1 MPPEEIKMDS
11 IIPPVS
17 MKTFEQD
24 PNEFAQELG
33 KWFETY
39 GFAVVADH
47 GVNQDVIDG
56 TVARAKEFFALPTD
70 TKKKYKIEGLAGARG
85 YTPFGVETAKEHHI
99 ADLNE
104 VWHAGRELP
113 KDHKYAN
120 LMMPNVDVPEVDGWT
135 EYVDGM
141 FNGFD
146 ELGKKILKAVAIYL
160 KLDPD
165 FFADKVNEGN
175 SILRLL
181 HYPPVGEDATPGAIR
196 AGAHGDINVI
206 TLLLGADE
214 PGLQLL
220 DKEGNWQN
228 VMAPKGCLAINVGD
242 MLARLTND
250 KLPSSIHRVINPQP
264 ERARFSRISTP
275 FFLHFNPDYL
285 IEGLPNCGDAKYE
298 PITAQGFLEQRLKEI
313 KLM

>member
-1 MPPEEIKMDS
+1 MDS

-17 MKTFEQD
+17 MKTFSQSPEG
-24 PNEFAQELG
+24 FAQELG

-47 GVNQDVIDG
+47 GIDQDIIDG
-56 TVARAKEFFALPTD
+56 AVLRAKEFFALPTQ
-70 TKKKYKIEGLAGARG
+70 TKLKYKIEGSGGARG
-85 YTPFGVETAKEHHI
+85 YTPFGVETAKDHQI
-99 ADLNE
+99 ADLKE
-104 VWHAGRELP
+104 FWHAGRELP
-113 KDHKYAN
+113 KDHKFAELMKPN
-120 LMMPNVDVPEVDGWT
+120 LNVEEVDAWSL
-135 EYVDGM
+135 YIDGM
-141 FNGFD
+141 FNAFD
-146 ELGKKILKAVAIYL
+146 ALGKKILMAVAIYL
-160 KLDPD
+160 KLEPN
-165 FFADKVNEGN
+165 FFDNKVNEGN

-220 DKEGNWQN
+220 DKDGVWQN
-228 VMAPKGCLAINVGD
+228 VQAPKGCLAINVGD

-264 ERARFSRISTP
+264 ERSRFSRISTP

-285 IEGLPNCGDAKYE
+285 IEGLEGCGTSKYD

>member
-1 MPPEEIKMDS
+1 MDS

-17 MKTFEQD
+17 MKTFDQSE
-24 PNEFAQELG
+24 EAFAQELG

-39 GFAVVADH
+39 GFAVVGDH
-47 GVNQDVIDG
+47 GVDQDIIDG
-56 TVARAKEFFALPTD
+56 TVARAKDFFALPTEA
-70 TKKKYKIEGLAGARG
+70 KMKYKITGLAGARG
-85 YTPFGVETAKEHHI
+85 YTPFGVETAKDHEI
-99 ADLNE
+99 ADLKE
-104 VWHAGRELP
+104 FWHAGRELP
-113 KDHKYAN
+113 KEHKYGH
-120 LMMPNVDVPEVDGWT
+120 LMMPNINVLEVPGWS
-135 EYVDGM
+135 EYVDAM
-141 FNGFD
+141 FGAFD
-146 ELGKKILKAVAIYL
+146 HLGKRILRAVAIYL
-160 KLDPD
+160 GLDRN
-165 FFADKVNEGN
+165 FFENKVNEGN

-181 HYPPVGEDATPGAIR
+181 HYPPVGPEATPGAIR

-220 DKEGNWQN
+220 DKQGNWQN
-228 VMAPKGCLAINVGD
+228 VFAPKGCLAINVGD

-264 ERARFSRISTP
+264 ERARFSRVSTP

-285 IEGLPNCGDAKYE
+285 IETLPTCGVPKYE
-298 PITAQGFLEQRLKEI
+298 PITAQGYLEERLKEI

>member
-1 MPPEEIKMDS
+1 MDS

-17 MKTFEQD
+17 MKTFDQSED
-24 PNEFAQELG
+24 AFAQELG

-39 GFAVVADH
+39 GFAVVGDH
-47 GVNQDVIDG
+47 GVDQGIIDG
-56 TVARAKEFFALPTD
+56 TVARAKEFFALSTE
-70 TKKKYKIEGLAGARG
+70 TKMKYKIAGLAGARG
-85 YTPFGVETAKEHHI
+85 YTPFGVETAKDHEI
-99 ADLNE
+99 ADLKE
-104 VWHAGRELP
+104 FWHAGRELP
-113 KDHKYAN
+113 KDHKFAH
-120 LMMPNVDVPEVDGWT
+120 LMMPNVEVAEVSGWND
-135 EYVDGM
+135 YVNGM
-141 FNGFD
+141 FASFD
-146 ELGKKILKAVAIYL
+146 HLGKRILRAVAIYL
-160 KLDPD
+160 GLDRN
-165 FFADKVNEGN
+165 FFEDKVNEGN

-181 HYPPVGEDATPGAIR
+181 HYPPVGPDATPGAIR

-220 DKEGNWQN
+220 DKQGNWQN
-228 VMAPKGCLAINVGD
+228 VIAPKGCLAINVGD

-264 ERARFSRISTP
+264 ERARFSRVSTP

-285 IEGLPNCGDAKYE
+285 IETLPNCGEPKYE
-298 PITAQGFLEQRLKEI
+298 PISAQGFLEQRLKEI

>member
-1 MPPEEIKMDS
+1 MDS

-17 MKTFEQD
+17 MKTYDES
-24 PNEFAQELG
+24 PEAFAKELG
-33 KWFETY
+33 GWFENY

-47 GVNQDVIDG
+47 GVDQGIIDG
-56 TVARAKEFFALPTD
+56 AIERAKKFFALPQEVKMKYH
-70 TKKKYKIEGLAGARG
+70 KKGLGGARG
-85 YTPFGVETAKEHHI
+85 YTPFMVETAKDHEVP
-99 ADLNE
+99 DLKE
-104 VWHAGRELP
+104 FWHAGRELAP
-113 KDHKYAN
+113 DHKFAN
-120 LMMPNVDVPEVDGWT
+120 LMTPNIEVEEVEEWS
-135 EYVDGM
+135 EYIDAM
-141 FNGFD
+141 FGSFD
-146 ELGKKILKAVAIYL
+146 YLGKRILKSVAIYL
-160 KLDPD
+160 GLDPE
-165 FFADKVNEGN
+165 FFDKKVNEGN

-181 HYPPVGEDATPGAIR
+181 HYPPVDKDAAPGAIR

-220 DKEGNWQN
+220 DKQGNWQN
-228 VMAPKGCLAINVGD
+228 VQAPKGCLAINIGD

-285 IEGLPNCGDAKYE
+285 IETLPDCGESKYP
-298 PITAQGFLEQRLKEI
+298 PITAQAFLEQRLAEI